1 MQNNNKVITI
11 FTMKQEFPCGPKA
24 SCCGPVG
31 QSEEEVLSLKNDIEK
46 NLDVTVE
53 ILDIKNTKNL
63 EQHPQIF
70 ELLQSFGLGATP
82 IIAVGDE
89 VACVGQSNDLNEI
102 LFEIKRKL

>member
-1 MQNNNKVITI
+1 MQNNSKVITI

-46 NLDVTVE
+46 TLDVTVE
-53 ILDIKNTKNL
+53 ILDIKNTKIM
-63 EQHPQIF
+63 EQYPQIF

-89 VACVGQSNDLNEI
+89 VACVGQSNDINEI